1 VKRITAALTLALFA
15 AAGGVVLGSSLQSA
29 ADASAIQDA
38 FDRGVARGVEYEQWF
53 CQNEVVV

>member
-1 VKRITAALTLALFA
+1 VKRITATLTIALFA
-15 AAGGVVLGSSLQSA
+15 VAGGVVLGSSLQSA

-53 CQNEVVV
+53 CANEVVV